1 MCLEMNQH
9 VCFSENF
16 THVNVTAFEEVQIG
30 NVCIAYKYVNM
41 CVVSCK

>member
-1 MCLEMNQH
+1 MNEH
-9 VCFSENF
+9 EVISEYY
-16 THVNVTAFEEVQIG
+16 THVTVAAFEEVRIG